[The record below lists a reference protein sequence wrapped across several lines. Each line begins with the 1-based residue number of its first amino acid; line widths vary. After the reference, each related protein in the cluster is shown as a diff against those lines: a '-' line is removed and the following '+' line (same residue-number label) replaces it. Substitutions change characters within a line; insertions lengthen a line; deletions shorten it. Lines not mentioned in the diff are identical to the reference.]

1 MYLSL
6 SLYLYLYL
14 SLFFCWS
21 WSCFLMI
28 PFSFARLGFG
38 LEGRKALNPEQWI
51 CNTVSDQGRPRAARA
66 AKHCQRHKFYF
77 QMSCHTSDSFLLP
90 SLVLDYDWSC
100 VLSVL
105 KVLLLQNHREC
116 NLSLFGRQLMGKVQC
131 DPQLFSQHS
140 FVVCELMKCAFLSK
154 MHFCTFYHRDCATFV
169 THVSFQGIRFV
180 EGRSTIFTFKC
191 LIFTNTLYHVRIP
204 TIVGNCLTTMFAVNF
219 PVRLHVCVQLPSPLT
234 CHFALLTLNERRKRA
249 LEEGILGGHK
259 RF

>member
-6 SLYLYLYL
+6 SLYLYL

-51 CNTVSDQGRPRAARA
+51 CNIVSDQGRPRAARA
-66 AKHCQRHKFYF
+66 V
-77 QMSCHTSDSFLLP
+77 MSHSFLRPL
-90 SLVLDYDWSC
+90 LVLDYEWSC

-105 KVLLLQNHREC
+105 KVLLLQHHREC

-140 FVVCELMKCAFLSK
+140 FVVCELMKLLHFLS
-154 MHFCTFYHRDCATFV
+154 
-169 THVSFQGIRFV
+169 Q
-180 EGRSTIFTFKC
+180 
-191 LIFTNTLYHVRIP
+191 
-204 TIVGNCLTTMFAVNF
+204 
-219 PVRLHVCVQLPSPLT
+219 RLHWTAQLLWLMWAFKAS
-234 CHFALLTLNERRKRA
+234 ALLKAEAQFSHSNA
-249 LEEGILGGHK
+249 LFSPKHFIMWEFLLL
-259 RF
+259 